1 MSDGPHRS
9 LPMRRHW
16 KALAERAA
24 KAAYAPD
31 DVCESL
37 PYALKKDI
45 LEGPVREVREIMN
58 AATLF
63 PSMRVEQLNA
73 LRKDYQSA
81 TSARLIDCAVVA
93 SADGLK
99 GDAGSEAAVKNA
111 LEGTMRDALRGIEEH
126 YLREAGSRRAGYVRG
141 RLDAARHRT
150 DCGAIA
156 RDLHSTNTPP
166 VERSGPLR
174 RRSGIDEG
182 PPL

>member
-16 KALAERAA
+16 KVVAERAA

-45 LEGPVREVREIMN
+45 LEGPVREIREIMN
-58 AATLF
+58 ADTLF
-63 PSMRVEQLNA
+63 PSMRDEQFNA
-73 LRKDYQSA
+73 LRQNFQSA
-81 TSARLIDCAVVA
+81 AAARLIDCAVVA
-93 SADGLK
+93 NADGLI

-126 YLREAGSRRAGYVRG
+126 WLREGSRRTGYVRT

-150 DCGAIA
+150 DCAALA
-156 RDLHSTNTPP
+156 RDLLSAEAPS
-166 VERSGPLR
+166 VERPATLR